1 MNRATSIRVL
11 ALAIVGLGWSA
22 LSGCIVYGHGPSAK
36 GDITLRWSFAGE
48 TDCVYAGVDDVVVT
62 IDGRDNSEHFS
73 AVLSCP
79 EAGGTFT
86 GFYEGRYAVTLEGLD
101 VEGNVAYA
109 VTENAFVN
117 GGDVEHMGL
126 VDLLPLGPLPPRAGS
141 LAVDWS
147 FMYPQNSPT
156 LDCGFAGVEYVR
168 IIVSDSYSAVVFDQ
182 NIRCVDGPATIDN
195 FDPGVY
201 TVELYGIGSYRGGSV
216 ELYGAQPFSAD
227 IVAGQLTVIDTPV
240 PLYRYEDEFSD
251 IQVNWSFGGNN
262 SCSAV
267 GISSVTIDITR
278 AGASE
283 PEASITV
290 PCNDEPQLFSTFV
303 PADYRVEV
311 YAANNWYGYLDLG
324 LPPGQLA
331 DVTVQMN

>member
-1 MNRATSIRVL
+1 MNRTTSIRVL

-22 LSGCIVYGHGPSAK
+22 LSGCIVYGHEPLE

-62 IDGRDNSEHFS
+62 IEGNGEHFD
-73 AVLSCP
+73 AVITCP
-79 EAGGTFT
+79 AGGGTFKN
-86 GFYEGRYAVTLEGLD
+86 FNEGRYTVTLEGLD

-117 GGDVEHMGL
+117 GGDVENMGL
-126 VDLLPLGPLPPRAGS
+126 VDLLPLGPLPPQAGS
-141 LAVDWS
+141 LTVDWS
-147 FMYPQNSPT
+147 FMYPADAPT

-168 IIVSDSYSAVVFDQ
+168 IIVSDSYNAVVFDQ
-182 NIRCVDGPATIDN
+182 NIRCIDGPATIDN
-195 FDPGVY
+195 FDPGIY
-201 TVELYGIGSYRGGSV
+201 TVELYGIGSYRGNSV
-216 ELYGAQPFSAD
+216 ELYGAQPFSTD
-227 IVAGQLTVIDTPV
+227 IVAGQTTVIDGAV

-278 AGASE
+278 LGA
-283 PEASITV
+283 TV
-290 PCNDEPQLFSTFV
+290 PEVSETFACGAEPQLFHTFV

-311 YAANNWYGYLDLG
+311 SAANNWYGYLDLG
-324 LPPGQLA
+324 LPPGQVA

>member
-22 LSGCIVYGHGPSAK
+22 LTGCIVYGHEPLK
-36 GDITLRWSFAGE
+36 GNITLRWSFAGE

-62 IDGRDNSEHFS
+62 IEGNGEHFD
-73 AVLSCP
+73 AVIRCP
-79 EAGGTFT
+79 DGGGTFKNFT
-86 GFYEGRYAVTLEGLD
+86 EGHYTVTLEGLD

-117 GGDVEHMGL
+117 GGDVENMGL
-126 VDLLPLGPLPPRAGS
+126 VDLLPLGPLPPQAGS
-141 LAVDWS
+141 MAVDWS
-147 FMYPQNSPT
+147 FMYPQDSPT

-168 IIVSDSYSAVVFDQ
+168 IIVSDSYHAVVFDQ

-195 FDPGVY
+195 FDPGFY
-201 TVELYGIGSYRGGSV
+201 TVELYGIGSYRGSSV
-216 ELYGAQPFSAD
+216 ELYGTLQPFSVD
-227 IVAGQLTVIDTPV
+227 IAAGQITVIDQPIA
-240 PLYRYEDEFSD
+240 LYRYADEFSD

-267 GISSVTIDITR
+267 GITQVTIDITR
-278 AGASE
+278 AGASQ
-283 PEASITV
+283 PEASVTV
-290 PCNDEPQLFSTFV
+290 NCGDEPQLFSTFV

-311 YAANNWYGYLDLG
+311 RAANNWYGYLDLG
-324 LPPGQLA
+324 VPPGQLA
-331 DVTVQMN
+331 DVTVTMN